1 MQQAQCSCVF
11 WNDISSLLLTQW
23 ELVTYMYVSIVQK
36 FTIIF
41 IRMKCNVMNRCTSF
55 PVPAPWEHNFRYVWQ
70 WLSYHQRQIH
80 MESQSDIYFKLRDF
94 FHYQSFRCISNLI
107 SDIANLIR
115 AISNSIRARDTSNS
129 IGDIFD
135 NPSQICHQLYLNI
148 SLNIFKDVSNY
159 NKRYI

>member
-80 MESQSDIYFKLRDF
+80 MESQSDIYFKFRDF

-115 AISNSIRARDTSNS
+115 AIYNIYT
-129 IGDIFD
+129 
-135 NPSQICHQLYLNI
+135 LYTYNWNCI
-148 SLNIFKDVSNY
+148 SLNIMKDLEIQLDIFDSIRNSN
-159 NKRYI
+159 